1 MIKIP
6 NTKVRDIDTPD
17 TEQTVSGGKQA
28 FVENLKININILRNL
43 IRNPGLEIKT
53 LNIGIRTK
61 SPVSLI
67 YLNGIINE
75 DLPKEILKRLN
86 SINVDGVVDTS
97 QIQALIQEHK
107 WTIFPQLLTTE
118 RVDRTISEILNGKAI
133 ILLEGSPFALVLPTT
148 LNSFLNSQDDI
159 YGRSII
165 TSILR
170 IIRYI
175 GFFEACSI
183 SALYLALTTYH
194 PGLLPTSLALS
205 ITGTRVGLPFPV
217 YIEILLMEIT
227 LYLVQEAA
235 LRLPKSVGN
244 TVGIV
249 GGLVIGQSVVLAGII
264 SPIIVVIVSMS
275 AVSSFTLPNYNLAL
289 STIAIRLF
297 LIFCSM
303 TLGLY
308 GFVIGVVIILI
319 HLASLDNFGV
329 KYLADYSPY
338 NKNILKENLIRAPL
352 STIHKRPKYLN
363 PKDYNK

>member
-1 MIKIP
+1 
-6 NTKVRDIDTPD
+6 
-17 TEQTVSGGKQA
+17 
-28 FVENLKININILRNL
+28 
-43 IRNPGLEIKT
+43 
-53 LNIGIRTK
+53 
-61 SPVSLI
+61 
-67 YLNGIINE
+67 
-75 DLPKEILKRLN
+75 
-86 SINVDGVVDTS
+86 
-97 QIQALIQEHK
+97 
-107 WTIFPQLLTTE
+107 
-118 RVDRTISEILNGKAI
+118 
-133 ILLEGSPFALVLPTT
+133 
-148 LNSFLNSQDDI
+148 
-159 YGRSII
+159 
-165 TSILR
+165 
-170 IIRYI
+170 
-175 GFFEACSI
+175 
-183 SALYLALTTYH
+183 
-194 PGLLPTSLALS
+194 
-205 ITGTRVGLPFPV
+205 
-217 YIEILLMEIT
+217 MEIT

-275 AVSSFTLPNYNLAL
+275 AISSFTLPNYNLAL

-308 GFVIGVVIILI
+308 GFVIGVIIILI

-363 PKDYNK
+363 PKDDNK